1 MQHTFRDTDEADAEI
16 ACFETEDGLMT
27 LQIDGRDFK
36 LSKARFI
43 EFSTMLHRVG
53 QILIDEMIDERLSR
67 HPVLGLEV

>member
-43 EFSTMLHRVG
+43 GGVIELFVINVNDRV
-53 QILIDEMIDERLSR
+53 
-67 HPVLGLEV
+67 